1 MANDDVRAS
10 LILGLIRHIPPARP
24 LINTEPRFV
33 TSQRSQPLTNSPS
46 PLKAQ
51 HWRAALER
59 YPTNLG
65 DVLADIVTYGALVGY
80 DGPNSHILSNNL
92 TSAADAPH
100 IIDKQLTED
109 LRLGRVTVAN
119 DIAHDTTL
127 PFISS
132 PLGLVP
138 KSDGG
143 HRRIHHLSFPN
154 NDSVNDNIPKL
165 SATLK
170 YTAITDVL
178 DAVKR
183 AGREAVIVK
192 RDFKDAF
199 RMVPVAASHRW
210 LLGFGW
216 RNQYYSEN
224 CLPFGLRTAPFLF
237 NLFAEAFHWIILAAS
252 PPEWKLQVIHYLDDF
267 IMVLPPDTDPLP
279 LISLYDDL
287 CWLLGLEDNTKKGSE
302 GTCIECLGVE
312 IDTSSMTARL
322 PLSKIS
328 KGYQLVSD
336 ALEAGNLTKEKTEH
350 LTGFLSFCATVIPP
364 GRTFL
369 ASLWHFQ
376 HTYREPKAYRPL
388 TSDAITDLE
397 WWKATLPLA
406 TGTRL
411 LDDATRYTYHL
422 WTDAS
427 NLGLGGFYYKG
438 SPADTDWQQVLIPQ
452 EQAYALLST
461 ENAHINTAEIN
472 AIVVELKLWAGTF
485 TRSFVIIHAD
495 NTTAEHAFGTGTTRG
510 TESMRLMRDVVVLI
524 AALDIKVH
532 ACRVSSANNGLAD
545 ALSRFDW
552 RRVANFCPQWSTPL
566 TTRIRPDGIAHLYP
580 SGSETMNASRACSGT
595 ASSRQLAVATTPALF
610 PTLPGASTTA
620 GIPGQPVSQTSSTGV
635 LDAST
640 GTLFSRDK
648 LKSRPRH

>member
-1 MANDDVRAS
+1 VANDDVRAS
-10 LILGLIRHIPPARP
+10 LILGRIRHIPPARP
-24 LINTEPRFV
+24 QINTEPRFV

-46 PLKAQ
+46 PLKAH
-51 HWRAALER
+51 HWRAALGK

-65 DVLADIVTYGALVGY
+65 DILADIITYGALVGY
-80 DGPNSHILSNNL
+80 DGSNSHILSNNL

-100 IIDKQLTED
+100 IIDKQLAED

-119 DIAHDTTL
+119 DIAHDWSQ

-132 PLGLVP
+132 PVGLVP

-143 HRRIHHLSFPN
+143 HRRIHHLSFPD
-154 NDSVNDNIPKL
+154 NDSVNDNIPTH

-170 YTAITDVL
+170 YTAITDVF

-183 AGREAVIVK
+183 AGRGAVIVK

-210 LLGFGW
+210 LLGFRW
-216 RNQYYSEN
+216 RDQYYSEN

-267 IMVLPPDTDPLP
+267 IMVLPPNSDPLP

-287 CWLLGLEDNTKKGSE
+287 CWLLGLEDNTKKASQ
-302 GTCIECLGVE
+302 GTCIECLGIEV
-312 IDTSSMTARL
+312 DTASMIARL

-328 KGYQLVSD
+328 KGSQLVSD
-336 ALEAGNLTKEKTEH
+336 ALEAGNLTKGETEH

-369 ASLWHFQ
+369 ASSWHFQ

-388 TSDAITDLE
+388 TRDAIADLE

-411 LDDATRYTYHL
+411 LDDATRDTYHL

-452 EQAYALLST
+452 DQAYALLRT

-472 AIVVELKLWAGTF
+472 AIVVALKLWAGTF
-485 TRSFVIIHAD
+485 TRSFVVIHAD
-495 NTTAEHAFGTGTTRG
+495 NTTAENAFGTGTTRG

-552 RRVANFCPQWSTPL
+552 IRVANLCPQWSIPL
-566 TTRIRPDGIAHLYP
+566 TTRIHPGGIARLYP
-580 SGSETMNASRACSGT
+580 TGSETMNASHACSGT
-595 ASSRQLAVATTPALF
+595 ALNRQPAVATTPAF
-610 PTLPGASTTA
+610 SPTPPGASITA
-620 GIPGQPVSQTSSTGV
+620 GIPGQPVFQTSFTGV

-648 LKSRPRH
+648 HKSRPQH